1 MKYTG
6 RIIGLIIM
14 LMTIIAIRIYA
25 YIYLDYPL
33 TALPIAGIFSLVFV
47 YWVGKKYDQVK
58 FYSERDSLTGLYNR
72 RVIDTIF
79 PILLAQTDRKNES
92 LGILILDC
100 NNFKTI
106 NDTQGHIK
114 GDLVL
119 REVAASLLNVTRKT
133 DLVARWGGDEFL
145 IIVPNTDEKKIKIVI
160 SRIETKLHELSRKL
174 QISISVAS
182 GFSIYPQNATNFNDL
197 IVVADKMMYSIKN
210 KLR

>member
-33 TALPIAGIFSLVFV
+33 TALPIAGIFALVFV

-58 FYSERDSLTGLYNR
+58 FYSEKDSLTGLYNR

-79 PILLAQTDRKNES
+79 PILLAQTDRKKES
-92 LGILILDC
+92 LGILLLDC

-106 NDTQGHIK
+106 NDTHGHIK

-119 REVAASLLNVTRKT
+119 REVAASLLNATRKT

-160 SRIETKLHELSRKL
+160 SRIETKLHQLSQKL
-174 QISISVAS
+174 QISISVSS
-182 GFSIYPQNATNFNDL
+182 GFSIYPQNATNLDDL

-210 KLR
+210 TLR